1 MMTEYEKLKMNKH
14 IGIKQHIRNKLV
26 SMILLLFISLAAS
39 ISYCYLIA
47 TPMYGRTV
55 LLMMPIH
62 LSNDRGINTL
72 VQAINAKKINVDV
85 HAKLVRNSNL
95 IQLDYENE
103 NYDTL
108 IDYSDKNID
117 EIIQS
122 ANRLNEKKYKD
133 MVLQNVLVVKSRTD
147 EIKDIEEIQNA
158 IKEGSKSEV
167 NEAQIIS
174 DDKHGE
180 ETIKPKKTVII
191 FAAFIGGMLLAILWG
206 VLSYVWRTTEK
217 ENEIV

>member
-62 LSNDRGINTL
+62 LSNDRDINTL